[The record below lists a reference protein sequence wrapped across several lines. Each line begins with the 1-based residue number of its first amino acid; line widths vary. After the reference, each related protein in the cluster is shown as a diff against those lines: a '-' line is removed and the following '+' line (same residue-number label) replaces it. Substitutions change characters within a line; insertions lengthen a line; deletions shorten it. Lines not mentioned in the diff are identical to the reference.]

1 MIVRFCLYS
10 VFKNLRFADP
20 FFVLFLLALG
30 RNFTEIGLLLGYQHL
45 LTVATE
51 VPSGYLADRLGR
63 VKSLVGCFA
72 MYAACYVLLALGAN
86 YPPDWQLAG
95 LYLALTC
102 FGLGEALRTGSHKA
116 IMLDYLDST
125 GQTARAT
132 EVIGLTRMYSKCTAG
147 ASALCGGLI
156 LFAWQ
161 RFDVLFWLSAAPAA
175 AGVVLMWTYPKYLD
189 GESARAAPGGAAA
202 AGSWRDGLRAV
213 FGRPRS
219 LRLLFHSVLFESQI
233 EVVVKYYAQPVLSAG
248 LGRYGVSLVAT
259 VGSALERSGA
269 VWVGVFEMVRE
280 SLGGAAARLSPR
292 FERATGGPARALGLS
307 YAAAAVL
314 GALVVGVLLAW
325 DDWLWVA
332 VAYFVALTVLQ
343 NVRRPVFVGA
353 LNGEM
358 EKSMRATVLSLES
371 VARSISLAVT
381 LPVVGLV
388 ADHFGLKYALLLPPL
403 VLLAGWL
410 VAAGRTGPVT
420 APPLRPDGP
429 PSEAPETATPT
440 AR

>member
-10 VFKNLRFADP
+10 VLKNLRFADP

-51 VPSGYLADRLGR
+51 VPSGYLADRWGR

-72 MYAACYVLLALGAN
+72 AYCVCFVQLALGASC
-86 YPPDWQLAG
+86 PPGWQLG
-95 LYLALTC
+95 MLFVALTC

-125 GQTARAT
+125 GQSARAT

-147 ASALCGGLI
+147 VSALCGGLI

-161 RFDVLFWLSAAPAA
+161 RFDVLFWLSALPAA
-175 AGVVLMWTYPKYLD
+175 AGVVLMWTYPRYLD
-189 GESARAAPGGAAA
+189 GESARAAPGATAA

-213 FGRPRS
+213 FGRGRS

-248 LGRYGVSLVAT
+248 LGRYGVSLVASA
-259 VGSALERSGA
+259 GSALGRSGA
-269 VWVGVFEMVRE
+269 AWVGAFEMVRE
-280 SLGGAAARLSPR
+280 SLGGLAARLSPR
-292 FERATGGPARALGLS
+292 FERAAGGPARALGAS
-307 YAAAAVL
+307 YAVAAGL
-314 GALVVGVLLAW
+314 GVLVVGVLLAW

-332 VAYFVALTVLQ
+332 VAYFVALTALQ

-371 VARSISLAVT
+371 VARSVSIAVT
-381 LPVVGLV
+381 LPVVGAV

-410 VAAGRTGPVT
+410 LASGGRAAPA
-420 APPLRPDGP
+420 APT
-429 PSEAPETATPT
+429 EAG
-440 AR
+440 